1 VNYLIRKAGMPGER
15 PTFYH
20 HFDCVRAR
28 PATRK
33 RRKLALPMDLSLAK
47 RVLKQLVGL
56 GYTDWYIVPQDYQ
69 PKRRR
74 QRQRPKKET
83 HENAKTERAAGAAA
97 VEAGRR

>member
-1 VNYLIRKAGMPGER
+1 MNYLLRKAGNPGER

-20 HFDCVRAR
+20 HYDGVRGR
-28 PATRK
+28 PATRS
-33 RRKLALPMDLSLAK
+33 RRKTALRMRFGLAK
-47 RVLKQLVGL
+47 EVCKQLTAL
-56 GYTDWYIVPQDYQ
+56 GHAGWYIVPEDYQ

-74 QRQRPKKET
+74 QRPRPKKET